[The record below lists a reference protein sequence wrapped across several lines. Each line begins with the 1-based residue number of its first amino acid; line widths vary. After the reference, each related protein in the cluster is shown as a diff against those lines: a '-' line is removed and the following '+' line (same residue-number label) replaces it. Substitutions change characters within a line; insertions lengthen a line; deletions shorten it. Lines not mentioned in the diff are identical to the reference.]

1 MARLANRN
9 PRPAK
14 AFSLRQPAG
23 VISKDIPMDPGPLLE
38 RLKAHR
44 TIGGVPLRELEWLV
58 RVGTVRTLE
67 PHEVM
72 VPSSAPVTDFDVV
85 LDGHLSIRVDRG
97 AGPRI
102 VMEWRGG
109 DVTGILPY
117 SRMKRTPGTVVAE
130 ERTTIL
136 VVNGAELPRMIHECP
151 ELTTVLVHVM
161 LDRARV
167 FTSSGLL
174 DEKLASLGRLAAGL
188 AHELNNPASAAAR
201 GAKTLADGLDVLDR
215 ATAHFCSLR
224 LSEAQR
230 AAVIAMRDR
239 PPVGGRLLPIDLAD
253 RRDAVD
259 EWLSAHGAGGID
271 AAHLADAGLQP
282 ADLEQL
288 GGLVGLDNLPTV
300 LTYVSAGIAVR
311 RLVSDLNVAASRIHT
326 LVAAVKGFTS
336 LDEQGALQP
345 IAIRR
350 GLEDTVTVLGSKAK
364 AKSVRIDIDVAEN
377 LPVVNGYGGELNQ
390 VWANL
395 VDNAIDAA
403 PGGRVRIHAAADG
416 DHVVVRVVDDGPGMP
431 ADVLSRIFDPFF
443 TTKDVGEGTGLGLDI
458 ARRIVQRHR
467 GAIDVSTGQGGT
479 EFRVSLPAAA
489 PIRQAP
495 AEGAPP

>member
-1 MARLANRN
+1 
-9 PRPAK
+9 
-14 AFSLRQPAG
+14 
-23 VISKDIPMDPGPLLE
+23 
-38 RLKAHR
+38 
-44 TIGGVPLRELEWLV
+44 
-58 RVGTVRTLE
+58 
-67 PHEVM
+67 
-72 VPSSAPVTDFDVV
+72 
-85 LDGHLSIRVDRG
+85 
-97 AGPRI
+97 
-102 VMEWRGG
+102 MEWRGG
-109 DVTGILPY
+109 DVTGVLPY
-117 SRMKRTPGTVVAE
+117 SRLKRAPGAVIAE

-136 VVNGAELPRMIHECP
+136 SVDGRELPRMIRECP
-151 ELTTVLVHVM
+151 ALTTVLVHVM

-167 FTSSGLL
+167 FTSSELL
-174 DEKLASLGRLAAGL
+174 DEKMASLGRLAAGL

-201 GAKTLADGLDVLDR
+201 GAQILAAELEALDV
-215 ATAHFCSLR
+215 ATGRFCSLR
-224 LSEAQR
+224 LSDAQR
-230 AAVIAMRDR
+230 DAVAGVRDR
-239 PPVGGRLLPIDLAD
+239 QPVRGRLSPIDLAD

-259 EWLSAHGAGGID
+259 EWLSAHGVGGID
-271 AAHLADAGLQP
+271 AAPLVDAGLQP

-288 GGLVGLDNLPTV
+288 GTMVGPDNLETV
-300 LTYVSAGIAVR
+300 LTYVSTGYAVR

-336 LDEQGALQP
+336 LGEQGTLQP

-350 GLEDTVTVLGSKAK
+350 GLEDTVTVLGPKAK
-364 AKSVRIDIDVAEN
+364 AKSVRVDIDVAEN

-403 PGGRVRIHAAADG
+403 PGGHVRIDAAADG
-416 DHVVVRVVDDGPGMP
+416 GNVVIRVIDDGPGIS
-431 ADVLSRIFDPFF
+431 ADVLTRIFDPFY

-467 GAIDVSTGQGGT
+467 GAIDVSTGLGGT

-489 PIRQAP
+489 PTRQAP